1 MLINT
6 VGILILLLHYL
17 VTAKKSIK
25 RLLTFCD
32 ISLFMVA
39 SSFMLNNPIIGQY
52 ALLFSINSLI
62 GKMVLLGRY
71 TVRDLEDFVLHYFG
85 IMATIYWLYTLK
97 TWKVSYI
104 NILLIGLVIFGLH
117 FSYYKITN
125 LYVYRSIP
133 INKMSGVLKYI
144 VMMLMLLSINFIMKS
159 VTFTMNKT

>member
-17 VTAKKSIK
+17 VTTKKSIK

-39 SSFMLNNPIIGQY
+39 SSFILNNPIIGQY
-52 ALLFSINSLI
+52 ALLFSINALI
-62 GKMVLLGRY
+62 GKTVLLGRY
-71 TVRDLEDFVLHYFG
+71 TVHDLQDFVLHYFG
-85 IMATIYWLYTLK
+85 IIATVYWLYALK

-133 INKMSGVLKYI
+133 INKINGVLKYI
-144 VMMLMLLSINFIMKS
+144 VMMLMLLSINFIIKKNS
-159 VTFTMNKT
+159 VIYYK

>member
-17 VTAKKSIK
+17 VTSKKSIK

-39 SSFMLNNPIIGQY
+39 SGFMLNNPILGQY
-52 ALLFSINSLI
+52 SLLFSITSLI

-71 TVRDLEDFVLHYFG
+71 TVHDLQDFVLHYFG
-85 IMATIYWLYTLK
+85 IMAAIYWLFVLK
-97 TWKVSYI
+97 TWKASYI
-104 NILLIGLVIFGLH
+104 NILLIGLLIFGLH

-133 INKMSGVLKYI
+133 INKMGGILKYI
-144 VMMLMLLSINFIMKS
+144 VMMLVLLSINFIM
-159 VTFTMNKT
+159 NYLYLP